1 MASISSE
8 RLKRMCKLKYSMNV
22 LRIITE
28 PDSDMPDLEFD
39 ASDLEMEIKN
49 ESLHCQ
55 QLSVFQPSRLE
66 VVEGATVHLPCV
78 FNTTQSQQRYVGIP
92 VWKKGSSAAATV
104 FEDRTLQARLSKADD
119 EDFASKGDASLY
131 LSNVTETD
139 SDVYYCEVEVMGAG
153 KASGNGTTLLIKSK
167 HRNHRSRM
175 ERSGVPCRKESCE
188 EMYIL
193 SVVRLS
199 FTALL
204 SVCMIVLVYVVCQ
217 HSL

>member
-1 MASISSE
+1 M
-8 RLKRMCKLKYSMNV
+8 
-22 LRIITE
+22 
-28 PDSDMPDLEFD
+28 D
-39 ASDLEMEIKN
+39 ASLLLHLCLLLTG
-49 ESLHCQ
+49 LHCQ

-153 KASGNGTTLLIKSK
+153 KASGNGTTLLIK
-167 HRNHRSRM
+167 R
-175 ERSGVPCRKESCE
+175 VPCRKESCE